1 MERKKMNRND
11 IDIRKGK
18 CCKTDNVRF
27 DECFV
32 LQGHTWDK
40 AYSPVDEYD
49 NVIYLEHSY
58 GYYYYYAWDDGCDGF
73 IYRQR
78 ED

>member
-1 MERKKMNRND
+1 MNRND

-27 DECFV
+27 DEYRRVYEMEWSHAFC
-32 LQGHTWDK
+32 T
-40 AYSPVDEYD
+40 PD
-49 NVIYLEHSY
+49 NYENIRYLEYRS
-58 GYYYYYAWDDGCDGF
+58 GYYYYYAWNGGSVGH

>member
-1 MERKKMNRND
+1 MNRND

-27 DECFV
+27 DEYRKVYEMEWSHAFCMPN
-32 LQGHTWDK
+32 DYK
-40 AYSPVDEYD
+40 
-49 NVIYLEHSY
+49 NVVYLEHKN